1 MAESVGWGG
10 GGGRGGG
17 ERGGVG
23 TADSRG
29 VGVERKEGGCWNGWT
44 GLWCGGREGGVETE
58 VTYGGVGLNDLA
70 VKGGAD
76 LLSGGVANYSFFFV
90 AEQKAG

>member
-1 MAESVGWGG
+1 MGGGGVGGWGG
-10 GGGRGGG
+10 GGG
-17 ERGGVG
+17 
-23 TADSRG
+23 
-29 VGVERKEGGCWNGWT
+29 
-44 GLWCGGREGGVETE
+44 GGREGGVETE

-90 AEQKAG
+90 AEQKAGEI